1 MAEGDAPASV
11 AHAAGDP
18 GNAEAEASGTRVAG
32 VESGRASSAAARTS
46 RSCCRRCPRRRRPC
60 ARASRQ
66 SAHNVL
72 ALATAL
78 EIVAAGY
85 AIMTTRSPDI
95 SWQMRALRVLPMF
108 LVPAR
113 AALIYST
120 ITRLT
125 KIPRTVFFSQF
136 QLSFRPANR
145 AKHRIDN
152 THVIIAFLSVS
163 ILYQSSYI
171 DVFICF
177 STESFSFCLSTITC
191 SIFFP
196 QGRHLTDC
204 VVGEALFH
212 YIYNKKKK
220 KVALLQTLEHFCS
233 SPFVAVI
240 N

>member
-152 THVIIAFLSVS
+152 TH
-163 ILYQSSYI
+163 
-171 DVFICF
+171 
-177 STESFSFCLSTITC
+177 
-191 SIFFP
+191 
-196 QGRHLTDC
+196 GRHLTDC